1 MNLREYLF
9 RKRLK
14 LMDFA
19 KEIGYDRNYVGA
31 VMSGRMK
38 ETKKFR
44 KVVQMYTKGEVTSV
58 YSGEESDVDKD

>member
-1 MNLREYLF
+1 
-9 RKRLK
+9 
-14 LMDFA
+14 MDFA